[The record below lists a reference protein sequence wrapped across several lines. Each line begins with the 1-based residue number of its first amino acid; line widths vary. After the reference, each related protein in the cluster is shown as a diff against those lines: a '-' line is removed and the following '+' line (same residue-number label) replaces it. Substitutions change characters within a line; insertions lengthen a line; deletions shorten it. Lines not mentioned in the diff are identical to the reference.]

1 MKLILEQ
8 GTKSYHCIE
17 DNSSLLTVVTN
28 RTPDSVNSIVTQVIK
43 GEEFP
48 RIKCRNLPYDGTGIL
63 HTYDNCVIHTNIPS
77 GFYYA
82 YIRLS
87 HLYFYYENNKL
98 VFYNSS
104 SEIMA
109 ELWDSDCDFVESVR
123 QEQRVKE
130 DYLLAQ
136 QFARQKMVESL
147 TILTGLFL
155 TIATIVCIVA
165 IEQTS
170 SSLPNR
176 FELKNQE

>member
-8 GTKSYHCIE
+8 DTKSYDCIE

-28 RTPDSVNSIVTQVIK
+28 RTPDTVNSIVTQVVK

-48 RIKCRNLPYDGTGIL
+48 RIKSRQLPYGGTGIL
-63 HTYDNCVIHTNIPS
+63 HTYDNCVVHTNISS

-82 YIRLS
+82 YIRLNP
-87 HLYFYYENNKL
+87 LYFYYQNNKL
-98 VFYNSS
+98 VFYNSF

-109 ELWDSDCDFVESVR
+109 ELWESDCELVESVR

-147 TILTGLFL
+147 TLLTSLFL
-155 TIATIVCIVA
+155 TIATIGYIV
-165 IEQTS
+165 IREQTS
-170 SSLPNR
+170 SSLQNS
-176 FELKNQE
+176 FEFKKLE